1 MTAFEIVKEAS
12 VMVGLRYSD
21 EEIKSVGLTLL
32 NIVLMEMGLPRLLS
46 ADDKPLLP
54 TDSYTYTLMLGVAK
68 YLCAG
73 IGDARN
79 EEAIGK
85 EYRRELGRLKGSV
98 TLVRN
103 NGPRGEGC

>member
-1 MTAFEIVKEAS
+1 MTGYEIVKEAS

-21 EEIKSVGLTLL
+21 EDIKPIGLTLL

-46 ADDKPLLP
+46 PDDKPLLV
-54 TDSYTYTLMLGVAK
+54 TDSHTYTLILGVAK

-73 IGDARN
+73 IGDAQN
-79 EEAIGK
+79 EANIGK
-85 EYRRELGRLKGSV
+85 EYRRELGRLKGGI